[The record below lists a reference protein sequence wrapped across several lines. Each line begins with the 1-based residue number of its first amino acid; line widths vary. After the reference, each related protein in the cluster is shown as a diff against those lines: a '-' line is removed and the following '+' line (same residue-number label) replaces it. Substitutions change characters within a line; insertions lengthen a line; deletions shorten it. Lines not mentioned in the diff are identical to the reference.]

1 MAKYNVEAGFTLRG
15 FVEPE
20 GYCLEPTDSRMVSGE
35 FENTT
40 NFYGDSM
47 EFNGTIEF
55 TIIAPDDEDEAA
67 RIATEILS
75 ELQWENAYG
84 SDQIEWEIESTWIDG
99 IEKVSEP
106 MTKERARLLISDF
119 LNYQIVSDDF
129 LDALRFV
136 LEIPAFKREV
146 VEPEVKA

>member
-1 MAKYNVEAGFTLRG
+1 MTKYNVEAGFTLRG

-20 GYCLEPTDSRMVSGE
+20 GYCLEPMDSRMVAGE

-40 NFYGDSM
+40 SFYGDSM

-55 TIIAPDDEDEAA
+55 SITASDEDEAA
-67 RIATEILS
+67 RTATEILS

-84 SDQIEWEIESTWIDG
+84 SDQVEWEIENTWIDS
-99 IEKVSEP
+99 IEKLLEP